1 LKFAKLI
8 ENKYTLNY
16 LQIITDII
24 NETIKK
30 VASTHKINYLNF
42 ENQKYIMDNAS
53 KLTDGFLNSSINLM
67 AHKKLAQDL
76 IMKMALSTK
85 DYETLISKKPKNQIN
100 SDIEALLTKKLPKKP
115 KNNTTS
121 DYEFY
126 KSLDFEMK
134 SGLIKNTILGLSGNN
149 IDSFK
154 KEYEFEQYFYNKQII
169 DNNQKNKY
177 NVDFLKN
184 YEYLFNNGINYSND
198 EIISFI
204 KNALQ
209 YFGIDFNKF
218 KNIIDFVEK
227 SLNDKNQKSNI
238 INLINLVFNNRTINK
253 LINQI
258 NYNVDEIFK
267 SNHLENIN
275 TEEIFNLIVKML
287 SSSDT
292 LYNILKEFFL
302 SDFFKE
308 NIHEQ

>member
-76 IMKMALSTK
+76 IMKMSLSTK
-85 DYETLISKKPKNQIN
+85 DYETLISKKPNN
-100 SDIEALLTKKLPKKP
+100 SA
-115 KNNTTS
+115 TS